1 MSLQSSIHQSFNS
14 EPYIVLLNCCD
25 KSKCDN
31 LKTINYSHTVNI
43 KAGPIWNI
51 IIGLWQQLL
60 TRPVKSFTCDDI
72 DWWNHQFIVRVCPCL
87 QLFKLGQRI
96 MWVTFILKECERGII
111 FFFNTG
117 RWEKNKIIS
126 SLLWPCPFVD
136 KKSWQRQYNVLPLPK
151 LKVERSSPIGPLDP
165 QRLKISVSDC
175 SCKSAASVVCL
186 KRTSLDERPDKLP
199 GERRPWLE
207 QI

>member
-1 MSLQSSIHQSFNS
+1 MCHWCNKTCQRNRWHSYLKCLFWSECPLIHCLNEKWMSLSWWGCDFPKSYCPFVVFNS

-31 LKTINYSHTVNI
+31 LKTINYSHTVNL

-87 QLFKLGQRI
+87 QLFKLGQRL
-96 MWVTFILKECERGII
+96 MWVTFTLKECERGMV
-111 FFFNTG
+111 NNYT
-117 RWEKNKIIS
+117 R
-126 SLLWPCPFVD
+126 
-136 KKSWQRQYNVLPLPK
+136 
-151 LKVERSSPIGPLDP
+151 
-165 QRLKISVSDC
+165 C
-175 SCKSAASVVCL
+175 SH
-186 KRTSLDERPDKLP
+186 E
-199 GERRPWLE
+199 E
-207 QI
+207 